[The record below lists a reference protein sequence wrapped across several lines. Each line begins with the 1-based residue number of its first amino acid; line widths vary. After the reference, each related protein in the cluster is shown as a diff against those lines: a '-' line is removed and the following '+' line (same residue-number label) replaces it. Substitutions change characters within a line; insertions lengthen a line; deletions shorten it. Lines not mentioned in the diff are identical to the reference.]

1 MNKRLITLCSFV
13 LLASIIGG
21 AARAAD
27 SQAPAERTVV
37 LVRHGSYVPDP
48 KIDDK
53 IGPHL
58 SPLGSAQAHLA
69 GARLAGMPGRFDGMY
84 VSPMQRARD
93 TAAIIGESFPGRH
106 FEVVDDLA
114 ECVPPTWRADVAKD
128 YSRAEQADCKAR
140 LDRDFARFFK
150 PAVGGPQRDLLVC
163 HGDVIRY
170 LVTRA
175 MRVDTRAWLEM
186 SVGNASITVIRVQPD
201 GRMKVIAVG
210 DVGHIPPNLQSGATG
225 DPDRSLAVPAQAKAG
240 TEVIDER

>member
-1 MNKRLITLCSFV
+1 MNKRLIAWCSFV
-13 LLASIIGG
+13 LLVSIGG
-21 AARAAD
+21 AVRAAD
-27 SQAPAERTVV
+27 AQAPAERTVV
-37 LVRHGSYVPDP
+37 LVRHGSYAPDP

-128 YSRAEQADCKAR
+128 YSRAEQADCEAR

-225 DPDRSLAVPAQAKAG
+225 DPDRSLAVPALQ
-240 TEVIDER
+240 

>member
-1 MNKRLITLCSFV
+1 MNKRLIAWCSFV
-13 LLASIIGG
+13 LLVSIGG
-21 AARAAD
+21 AVRAAD
-27 SQAPAERTVV
+27 AQAPAERTVV
-37 LVRHGSYVPDP
+37 LVRHGSYAPDP
-48 KIDDK
+48 KIDDE

-128 YSRAEQADCKAR
+128 YSRAEQADCEAR

-210 DVGHIPPNLQSGATG
+210 DVGHVPPNLQSGATG
-225 DPDRSLAVPAQAKAG
+225 DPDRSLAVPALQ
-240 TEVIDER
+240 